1 MENNSN
7 VPNRGL
13 SFSSILFLIFLVL
26 KLTNVIDWS
35 WWWVTSPL
43 WIPIIIF
50 FVVVSGVY
58 AFYKILGY
66 YSKNKM
72 KNFGSK
78 IRKYL
83 DAK

>member
-7 VPNRGL
+7 VSNRGL
-13 SFSSILFLIFLVL
+13 SFSSVLFLVFLVL

-35 WWWVTSPL
+35 WWWVTAPL

-50 FVVVSGVY
+50 FVFVSGLY
-58 AFYKILGY
+58 SFYKILGY

-72 KNFGSK
+72 EIFGSK